1 MRTRRRPGPHPRH
14 RWSRPL
20 ALGVACTLVAA
31 LAACS
36 DGGEQDVTVGLITKQ
51 ETNPFWVAM
60 KNDALDAADD
70 HDVDLV
76 TATGSSD
83 VDVESQVEAIRRMTA
98 DGVDGILVAPT
109 DSRALVPAI
118 EEARAAGVIVIA
130 VDTPTDP
137 TSAVDA
143 VFATDNR
150 RAGALV
156 GGYAREKVDQLGIT
170 PRVALLDLAPGIA
183 SGELRREGFLSGFG
197 IEEGDPVISGSVD
210 TEGDEDLARVGM
222 RELLAEDPGIN
233 VVYTVNEPAA
243 LGAIAVMRDA
253 GIDMAGVVVVSV
265 DGGCA
270 AMKSAVRPGD
280 LDATAQQYPENMAAQ
295 GVRQIAEAVRGGDRP
310 SGYLDTGVTLVTRYP
325 MPGVASENV
334 PFGVRNCWG

>member
-14 RWSRPL
+14 RWSRPVAAVAACSV
-20 ALGVACTLVAA
+20 ALG

-36 DGGEQDVTVGLITKQ
+36 DDSEQPVTIGLVTKQ
-51 ETNPFWVAM
+51 ETNPFWVSM

-76 TATGSSD
+76 TATGFSD
-83 VDVESQVEAIRRMTA
+83 VDVESQVEAIRRMTE

-109 DSRALVPAI
+109 DSAAVVPAI
-118 EEARAAGVIVIA
+118 EDAREAGILVIA

-137 TSAVDA
+137 EDAVDA

-156 GGYAREKVDQLGIT
+156 GGYAREKVAQLRIE

-197 IEEGDPVISGSVD
+197 IEEGDPVIVGSVD
-210 TEGDEDLARVGM
+210 TEGDEDLARVAM

-253 GIDMAGVVVVSV
+253 GIDMAQVVVVSI

-325 MPGVASENV
+325 MPGVPSENV